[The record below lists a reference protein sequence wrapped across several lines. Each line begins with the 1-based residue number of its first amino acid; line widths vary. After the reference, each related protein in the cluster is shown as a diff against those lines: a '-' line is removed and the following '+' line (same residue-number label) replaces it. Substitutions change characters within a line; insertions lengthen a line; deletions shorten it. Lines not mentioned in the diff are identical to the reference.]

1 MAAIINNLFWVIV
14 GSLFF
19 PNIWDFTHEFLNY
32 LEPRSWSFIGA
43 TSIWYDYTNIW
54 ITCFCNTKSGKNSKY
69 IYIYFRIGLA
79 SLFPREP
86 IHKLIPQQWV
96 SVHKA
101 CSFIV
106 LLRLYAKFCTK
117 DFGIIGCLNF
127 TKFQQLKRRKL
138 WNLDRW
144 ILHPKLSG
152 TW

>member
-1 MAAIINNLFWVIV
+1 MAAAINNLFWVIV

-19 PNIWDFTHEFLNY
+19 PNIWDFIHEFLNY
-32 LEPRSWSFIGA
+32 LEPRSFIVA
-43 TSIWYDYTNIW
+43 TSIWYNIW
-54 ITCFCNTKSGKNSKY
+54 ITCFCNTKSGKDSKY
-69 IYIYFRIGLA
+69 IIHIFTDWLA

-96 SVHKA
+96 DVHKA

-106 LLRLYAKFCTK
+106 LLGLYAKFWTK

-144 ILHPKLSG
+144 VLHPKLSG
-152 TW
+152 TG